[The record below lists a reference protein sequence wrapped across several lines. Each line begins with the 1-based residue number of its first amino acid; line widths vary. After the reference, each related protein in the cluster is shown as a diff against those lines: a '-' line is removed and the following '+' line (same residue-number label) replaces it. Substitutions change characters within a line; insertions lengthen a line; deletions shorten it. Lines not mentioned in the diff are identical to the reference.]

1 MLAQVFADTRFVC
14 VLVSFATMSFRL
26 IKTASI
32 LGACLAVAGCNFL
45 PSSGPYGVQ
54 YKTDAE
60 SQSTEALP
68 YELIKVT
75 PEILSHI
82 ASRNAPSLSGTF
94 TDRRPAR
101 EIRLGVGDT
110 VNITI
115 FEAAAGGLFIP
126 EQAGTRPGNFV
137 ALPPQAVDK
146 SGNLTVPYAG
156 VIRAAGRSIPDV
168 QADIVQRLRNRAIE
182 PQVVL
187 SVQEQRS
194 AQVSVLGDVNV
205 AVRFA
210 ANPAGDK
217 VLDAIARAGG
227 PRSQGYETFVT
238 LQRGKK
244 QATVGFNSLVKN
256 PQNNIYVQPG
266 DIIYVYREA
275 SAFIALGASGE
286 SGRFNFDAENI
297 TLTDAIGRAGG
308 LLDERADPSQVY
320 LYRLENRKSVEN
332 MGIDLTRWE
341 NAKYIPVIYMVN
353 LREPSGFFT
362 AGKIAMRDRDVV
374 FVGNA
379 PAVDLV
385 KALQVIRIG
394 VATVREADAS
404 RELGN

>member
-1 MLAQVFADTRFVC
+1 MVFRRVPSCLVLIGALFV
-14 VLVSFATMSFRL
+14 S
-26 IKTASI
+26 
-32 LGACLAVAGCNFL
+32 GCHFL
-45 PSSGPYGVQ
+45 PASGPYGTQ
-54 YKTDAE
+54 FKPDAE
-60 SQSTEALP
+60 SQNPEALP

-75 PEILSHI
+75 PEVLAHI
-82 ASRNAPSLSGTF
+82 SQGSAPSLAGTF
-94 TDRRPAR
+94 TDRGPAR

-110 VNITI
+110 ISVTI

-137 ALPPQAVDK
+137 ALPAQTVDK
-146 SGNLTVPYAG
+146 QGNLTIPYAG
-156 VIRAAGRSIPDV
+156 VIRAANRSIPDV
-168 QADIVQRLRNRAIE
+168 QNDIVQRLRNRAIE
-182 PQVVL
+182 PQVVVN
-187 SVQEQRS
+187 VQEQRS
-194 AQVSVLGDVNV
+194 AQVSVLGDVN
-205 AVRFA
+205 APLRFA
-210 ANPAGDK
+210 ANPAGER

-227 PRSQGYETFVT
+227 PRSQGYESFVT

-244 QATVGFNSLVKN
+244 QATVGFNSLVKS
-256 PQNNIYVQPG
+256 PSNNIFVQPG
-266 DIIYVYREA
+266 DIVYVYREA

-286 SGRFNFDAENI
+286 SGRFNFDAETI

-320 LYRLENRKSVEN
+320 LYRLEARANVER
-332 MGIDLTRWE
+332 MGIDVTRWE
-341 NAKYIPVIYMVN
+341 NAKVIPVIYMIN

-362 AGKIAMRDRDVV
+362 ASKIGMRNRDIV

-404 RELGN
+404 RDLGN